1 MSRNRKIRFKRLR
14 KQYGVMTI
22 IALLL
27 TSALITGFYFGDVN
41 AKKSGNNNKK
51 TNPIPDKIIKQIND
65 TRENR
70 ILSDKMDQTI
80 AACYYDLHQQNE
92 SITPMNADICN
103 SAATFFKQ
111 LCQTR
116 PLEACDGDYFLKYLK
131 GMEG

>member
-1 MSRNRKIRFKRLR
+1 MSRKFKRLR
-14 KQYGVMTI
+14 KQYTVVTI
-22 IALLL
+22 MALLL

-41 AKKSGNNNKK
+41 AKKGKSK
-51 TNPIPDKIIKQIND
+51 TTQTVIIPPKIVKAIND

-70 ILSDKMDQTI
+70 ILSDKMDQTV
-80 AACYYDLHQQNE
+80 AACYYDLHQQNDTTT
-92 SITPMNADICN
+92 TPMNADICN

-116 PLEACDGDYFLKYLK
+116 PLEACTSDYFLKFLK